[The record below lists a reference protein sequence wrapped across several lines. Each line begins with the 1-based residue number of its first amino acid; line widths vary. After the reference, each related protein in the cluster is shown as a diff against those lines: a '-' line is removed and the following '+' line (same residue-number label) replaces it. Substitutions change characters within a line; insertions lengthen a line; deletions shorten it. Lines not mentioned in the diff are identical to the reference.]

1 MLRIVPTDKE
11 LYGAAQRAALLPY
24 LTDAV
29 IHHFHLDL
37 DNICF
42 LYLHLCLHH
51 CLIFHLSSHSQKF
64 QLLDSQPSCVPSG
77 KVVVTELSQICT
89 TGLLVIDN
97 NTNKIQQT
105 LMGDLGHTGVSLAAT
120 CNIQIFR
127 TNRDLAGNCRLAGQ
141 TCRSGTCSWE
151 DNPQKKSFFSYL
163 EFSSCR
169 SCKRL

>member
-97 NTNKIQQT
+97 NTNKIQQALT
-105 LMGDLGHTGVSLAAT
+105 GDLGHTGVRWQQHAT
-120 CNIQIFR
+120 FKYF
-127 TNRDLAGNCRLAGQ
+127 GQ
-141 TCRSGTCSWE
+141 TGILPETA
-151 DNPQKKSFFSYL
+151 D
-163 EFSSCR
+163 
-169 SCKRL
+169 

>member
-97 NTNKIQQT
+97 NTNKIQQIS
-105 LMGDLGHTGVSLAAT
+105 DILGFRWQQYAT
-120 CNIQIFR
+120 FKYF
-127 TNRDLAGNCRLAGQ
+127 GQ
-141 TCRSGTCSWE
+141 TGILPETA
-151 DNPQKKSFFSYL
+151 D
-163 EFSSCR
+163 
-169 SCKRL
+169 